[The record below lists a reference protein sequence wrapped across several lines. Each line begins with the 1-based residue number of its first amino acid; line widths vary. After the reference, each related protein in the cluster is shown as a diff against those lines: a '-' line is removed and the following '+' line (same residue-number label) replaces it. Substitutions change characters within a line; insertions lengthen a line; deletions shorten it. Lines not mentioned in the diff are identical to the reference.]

1 MVKHFRA
8 AYSSLKG
15 HDLKDHFDPDAIEAP
30 VASKDPCG
38 LQQGDFVEDRFA
50 RLVRE
55 ALEKNLISMGR
66 AGEMMNRSL
75 EDMRRL
81 AKAWQEP

>member
-1 MVKHFRA
+1 MTLRTITTGCHRITR
-8 AYSSLKG
+8 G
-15 HDLKDHFDPDAIEAP
+15 
-30 VASKDPCG
+30 SKDPFI
-38 LQQGDFVEDRFA
+38 LQPNDFVEERFA

-66 AGEMMNRSL
+66 AGEMMNRCL